1 MFADTQA
8 AQNLKSA
15 NKKTSKIHN
24 SSNFSFPLNSE
35 ILCIDIKY
43 TSYSYSA
50 PNSSAGHWSVL
61 ITQVL
66 LETVAAFVP
75 KPADLTVAVVSVETA
90 LLLDSWVGTARKKK
104 QTLL

>member
-24 SSNFSFPLNSE
+24 SSNFSFPLNIE

-43 TSYSYSA
+43 TSYSPFSTQLICRALICSDYPGA
-50 PNSSAGHWSVL
+50 P
-61 ITQVL
+61 
-66 LETVAAFVP
+66 
-75 KPADLTVAVVSVETA
+75 
-90 LLLDSWVGTARKKK
+90 
-104 QTLL
+104 